1 MWVKCNHGLLDRGTP
16 GAEPPSGAGRIAGSG
31 TLPPRVQ
38 VVAPASPLVALPSVA
53 ADLARVETTLLAS
66 VTTEDSY
73 LTELASHLIRAGG
86 KRGRPAFAIGIAGTR
101 LPEMEPGSDD
111 VITGAVAVEL
121 VHLGSLYHDD
131 VMDEATTRR
140 TVESVNAKWGNLQA
154 ILAGDFLLARA
165 SELAASLGTEI
176 AGLLARTIGRLCE
189 GQILELE
196 HTYSITRTEAA
207 YFKSIEG
214 KTASLYST
222 ACRVGAITAGLS
234 RSEIEAATRFGLRY
248 GMAFQIV
255 DDILDLVATDEQLGK
270 PAGHDL
276 IEGVYTLP
284 VIRTI
289 AAGGPDADRLR
300 SLLGHPIGEAVMRE
314 ARAIVRE
321 SPAIG
326 SSLQVAHQYVADA
339 TAALDALG
347 PSEAATALAGAADH
361 LLESVRAIV

>member
-1 MWVKCNHGLLDRGTP
+1 
-16 GAEPPSGAGRIAGSG
+16 
-31 TLPPRVQ
+31 
-38 VVAPASPLVALPSVA
+38 
-53 ADLARVETTLLAS
+53 VETALLES

-101 LPEMEPGSDD
+101 LPTIEPVPDE
-111 VITGAVAVEL
+111 VITGAVSVEL

-165 SELAASLGTEI
+165 SELAASLGTEV

-196 HTYSITRTEAA
+196 HTYSLARTETA

-234 RSEIEAATRFGLRY
+234 RAEIEAASLFGLRY

-289 AAGGPDADRLR
+289 AAGGPGADRLR
-300 SLLGHPIGEAVMRE
+300 ELLGHPIGDEVMQE

-321 SPAIG
+321 SPAID
-326 SSLQVAHQYVADA
+326 SSLEVARRYVAEA
-339 TAALDALG
+339 VAALDTIG
-347 PSEAATALAGAADH
+347 PSEAASALTGAAEH
-361 LLESVRAIV
+361 LLDSVSIIV